1 MEQGSMK
8 VLFLTNIPSPY
19 RVDFFQALGQ
29 LCELTVLYEL
39 EKASDRDT
47 TWERIIENKSYKE
60 VFLKP
65 VVKQAS
71 SAWCP
76 SVVKYLKYESYDVIV
91 VGVYSTP
98 TGMQAIRYLK
108 KHKIPYLLNCDGGI
122 IAYKEQNFK
131 RKLKTWLIG
140 GADGYLSTGA
150 LSDEYLE
157 YYGADAKKIYHYPF
171 TTIREKEVLE
181 RPLDKQEK
189 TKLREDLRIPEEKMI
204 LTVGNF
210 IPRKG
215 FDVLL
220 RAAGLLDRKY
230 GIYLVGGEE
239 IEEYRI
245 LREQFKL
252 ENVHYIPFLQKAEIQ
267 KYYQAADLFVLPT
280 REDIWGL
287 VINEAMAAG
296 LPVITT
302 ERCVAGIT
310 MLEEKCIVP
319 IEQEKILASK
329 ISGFLE
335 QPAELERQAIRNLNK
350 SREYTIENMARMHL
364 RIFKSF
370 LEDNK

>member
-1 MEQGSMK
+1 MK

-47 TWERIIENKSYKE
+47 NWERIIENKSYKE

-76 SVVKYLKYESYDVIV
+76 SVVKHLEYKSYDVIV

-181 RPLDKQEK
+181 RPLNKQEK
-189 TKLREDLRIPEEKMI
+189 SKLREDLRIPEEKMI

-220 RAAGLLDRKY
+220 RAAGLLDRRKY

-245 LREQFKL
+245 LREQFQL
-252 ENVHYIPFLQKAEIQ
+252 ENTHYIPFLQKAEIQ

-329 ISGFLE
+329 ISEFLE

-350 SREYTIENMARMHL
+350 SREYTIENMARTHL

>member
-1 MEQGSMK
+1 MK

-19 RVDFFQALGQ
+19 RVDFFQELGK

-39 EKASDRDT
+39 KKASDRDNN
-47 TWERIIENKSYKE
+47 WKRIIENKSYKE

-71 SAWCP
+71 SAWGP
-76 SVVKYLKYESYDVIV
+76 SVIRYLQDRSYDVIV

-98 TGMQAIRYLK
+98 TGIQAIQYLK
-108 KHKIPYLLNCDGGI
+108 KHKVSYLLNCDGGI
-122 IAYKEQNFK
+122 ISYKEQDFK

-140 GADGYLSTGA
+140 GADGYLSTGS

-181 RPLDKQEK
+181 RPLNKQEK

-220 RAAGLLDRKY
+220 RAAELLDRKY

-245 LREQFKL
+245 LREQFHL
-252 ENVHYIPFLQKAEIQ
+252 ENVHYIPFLQKTEIQ
-267 KYYQAADLFVLPT
+267 KYYCAADLFVLPT

-310 MLEEKCIVP
+310 MLEENCIVP
-319 IEQEKILASK
+319 IEQEKVLAAK
-329 ISGFLE
+329 ISEFLE
-335 QPAELERQAIRNLNK
+335 KPIELERQAIRNLNK
-350 SREYTIENMARMHL
+350 SREYTIENMARTHL
-364 RIFKSF
+364 HIFNSF